1 MNIQWAQSV
10 VDPVPACLFENR
22 LRFLSTNGCSTPT
35 IMHPATL
42 RHFDTLTIECDN
54 LEMYRR
60 CALYYNLYLIL
71 FAIHDRKLFKCSFF
85 YFESLSLYFLL

>member
-22 LRFLSTNGCSTPT
+22 LRFLSTNGCST

-71 FAIHDRKLFKCSFF
+71 FAIYDRWKIIQMYLFLF
-85 YFESLSLYFLL
+85 